1 MHHAELVEPGRPRE
15 QVLALRHAP
24 REVVEPNSPLVETT
38 FTQVRVVVQ
47 IDQHPRSRTGEQHG
61 VSAVLVT
68 VVRAVTGSRV
78 SPKTRQYQSAHS
90 RPCIGTPIWLCD

>member
-68 VVRAVTGSRV
+68 VVRRRHRQPGEPEDPAV
-78 SPKTRQYQSAHS
+78 P
-90 RPCIGTPIWLCD
+90 IGALTTVHRNTHLAM